1 MQKEGGEAV
10 SDSDFPYALMF
21 GLIIGSIILGG
32 FIGCEAQRDV
42 QQREAVAAGHAE
54 WVADKSGKPQFKWK
68 ECK

>member
-1 MQKEGGEAV
+1 V

-32 FIGCEAQRDV
+32 FIGGEAQRDV

-54 WVADKSGKPQFKWK
+54 WVADQSGKPQFKWK
-68 ECK
+68 EAKP

>member
-1 MQKEGGEAV
+1 MR
-10 SDSDFPYALMF
+10 DLDFPYALMF
-21 GLIIGSIILGG
+21 GLIIGSIILGV
-32 FIGCEAQRDV
+32 FIGGEAQRDV

>member
-1 MQKEGGEAV
+1 MR
-10 SDSDFPYALMF
+10 DLDFLYALMF

-32 FIGCEAQRDV
+32 FIGGEAQRDV

-54 WVADKSGKPQFKWK
+54 WVADKNGKPQFKWK